1 MMKTMIRWSAL
12 LTVALLM
19 LPVSG
24 CNKGRGGEDNPDQPD
39 LPEQPEQVYTAM
51 TEVGLASDAGISN
64 NSTRAEFIGEVGHKT
79 HMPNLIKWGEIG
91 AERKPDGTYTFD
103 DTKALPIWVLAK
115 SHNLVV
121 QGYKEAKLYLTDDY
135 HGILKFTYTES
146 DVDKGDNKLRY
157 VAATYRGTDTWMGD
171 GTKQQEAGAWVTKFD
186 HLANNDYF
194 IYYTNCVPE
203 IPAGL
208 KTRRPY
214 ITAGRWDDKCGW
226 RPIDISNRSVAWP
239 MLSYPADDDNKMPD
253 PSKFWCEVTHNPSGS
268 ARSTGQVYFK
278 LFGNMVNIRIAN
290 NSGREAYDVSYPNDK
305 DVKEMFKRPHLV
317 IESNCM
323 LFAPASFRFDPGRN
337 GGYDV
342 RVDSKVNKIAFRV
355 DNLKFTKR
363 GEEQNFPIWFRP
375 VPPPAGEDCK
385 ITITW
390 KIYSVA
396 DRKWYTETRNLNP
409 DFAKNNIYPATGTV
423 FDALNGHYYTFDLAF
438 NASYGLEFGTEKFFE
453 VVNDVPPF
461 D

>member
-19 LPVSG
+19 LPISG
-24 CNKGRGGEDNPDQPD
+24 CNKGRGGEGNPDQPD
-39 LPEQPEQVYTAM
+39 VPEQPEQVYTAM
-51 TEVGLASDAGISN
+51 MEVGLASDAVISN

-91 AERKPDGTYTFD
+91 AVRDPNTGTYTFD

-115 SHNLVV
+115 SRNLVV
-121 QGYKEAKLYLTDDY
+121 QGYKQAKLYLTDDY
-135 HGILKFTYTES
+135 HGILKFTYVDS
-146 DVDKGDNKLRY
+146 DVDKSDNKLRY
-157 VAATYRGTDTWMGD
+157 VAATYRGKDAWMGD
-171 GTKQQEAGAWVTKFD
+171 GTKLHEAGAWVTNFD

-194 IYYTNCVPE
+194 IYFTDCVPKLVYTQL
-203 IPAGL
+203 A
-208 KTRRPY
+208 PY
-214 ITAGRWDDKCGW
+214 RKVGKSDNW

-239 MLSYPADDDNKMPD
+239 MLSFPADDDNKMPD
-253 PSKFWCEVTHNPSGS
+253 PSKFWCEVAHNPSGS

-290 NSGREAYDVSYPNDK
+290 NSGRETYDVSYPSTSKADE
-305 DVKEMFKRPHLV
+305 VLKRPHLI

-323 LFAPASFRFDPGRN
+323 LFAPSKFQFDPGRN

-342 RVDSKVNKIAFRV
+342 TINSKENRIAFRV

-385 ITITW
+385 IKITW

-438 NASYGLEFGTEKFFE
+438 NAAYGLEFGTEKFVE
-453 VVNDVPPF
+453 VVNDVPAF

>member
-12 LTVALLM
+12 LTMALLM

-24 CNKGRGGEDNPDQPD
+24 CNKGRGGEGNPDQPD
-39 LPEQPEQVYTAM
+39 LPDQPEQVYTAM

-91 AERKPDGTYTFD
+91 AVRNPDGTYTFD

-115 SHNLVV
+115 PRRLVIST
-121 QGYKEAKLYLTDDY
+121 YKEAKLYLTDDY
-135 HGILKFTYTES
+135 HGILKFTYTDS
-146 DVDKGDNKLRY
+146 DVDKSDNKLRF
-157 VAATYRGTDTWMGD
+157 VASTYRGKDTWMGD
-171 GTKQQEAGAWVTKFD
+171 GTKLQEAGAWVKGFD
-186 HLANNDYF
+186 HLKNQNYY
-194 IYYTNCVPE
+194 IYATDCLPLTDWTNGWNEYTGFKN
-203 IPAGL
+203 
-208 KTRRPY
+208 
-214 ITAGRWDDKCGW
+214 W
-226 RPIDISNRSVAWP
+226 RPLDISNRSIAWP

-253 PSKFWCEVTHNPSGS
+253 PSKFWCEVAHNPASGATS
-268 ARSTGQVYFK
+268 KGQVYFK

-290 NSGREAYDVSYPNDK
+290 NSGREKYDVSYPSNSNK
-305 DVKEMFKRPHLV
+305 KEIFKRPHLI

-323 LFAPASFRFDPGRN
+323 LFAPAKFRIEPGQR
-337 GGYDV
+337 GGYKAT
-342 RVDSKVNKIAFRV
+342 VDTYENKIAFRV

-385 ITITW
+385 IKITW

-423 FDALNGHYYTFDLAF
+423 FDAFDGHYYTFDLAF
-438 NASYGLEFGTEKFFE
+438 NASYGLEFGTEKFVE
-453 VVNDVPPF
+453 IVNDVPAF

>member
-1 MMKTMIRWSAL
+1 MIRWSAL
-12 LTVALLM
+12 LSMALLM

-39 LPEQPEQVYTAM
+39 QPEQLFTAM
-51 TEVGLASDAGISN
+51 SEVGLVSSADIN
-64 NSTRAEFIGEVGHKT
+64 PNSTRAEFIGEVGHKT
-79 HMPNLIKWGEIG
+79 HMPNLIKWGETGGIQRN
-91 AERKPDGTYTFD
+91 ADGSYTIID
-103 DTKALPIWVLAK
+103 EKKALPVWVLPKRYGVKIADD
-115 SHNLVV
+115 
-121 QGYKEAKLYLTDDY
+121 GKLFLTDDY
-135 HGILKFTYTES
+135 NGVLIFDYWNTFVNPEDNNKFKYFA
-146 DVDKGDNKLRY
+146 VVN
-157 VAATYRGTDTWMGD
+157 RGKDTWMNGGAKD
-171 GTKQQEAGAWVTKFD
+171 QEAGAWVNALD
-186 HLANNDYF
+186 HSINTDWF
-194 IYYTNCVPE
+194 ILHTDAVPE

-214 ITAGRWDDKCGW
+214 IKAGRWDDKCGW

-239 MLSYPADDDNKMPD
+239 LISHPADENYKPD
-253 PSKFWCEVTHNPSGS
+253 PSKFWCELEHSPKSGTTS
-268 ARSTGQVYFK
+268 KGQVYFK

-290 NSGREAYDVSYPNDK
+290 NSGKEAYDVSYPNNTK
-305 DVKEMFKRPHLV
+305 AEEMFKRPHLI

-323 LFAPASFRFDPGRN
+323 LFAPAKFRFDPGQN
-337 GGYDV
+337 GGYDITIN
-342 RVDSKVNKIAFRV
+342 SKVNKIAFRV

-385 ITITW
+385 IKITW

-423 FDALNGHYYTFDLAF
+423 FDAFDGHYYTFDLAF
-438 NASYGLEFGTEKFFE
+438 NASYGLEFGTEKFVE
-453 VVNDVPPF
+453 IVNDVPAF

>member
-12 LTVALLM
+12 LTMALLM

-24 CNKGRGGEDNPDQPD
+24 CNKGRGGEGNPDQPD
-39 LPEQPEQVYTAM
+39 LPDQPEQVYTAM

-91 AERKPDGTYTFD
+91 AVRNPDGTYTFD
-103 DTKALPIWVLAK
+103 DTKALPAWVLPLRFGVAL
-115 SHNLVV
+115 N
-121 QGYKEAKLYLTDDY
+121 AKLFLTEDY
-135 HGILKFTYTES
+135 NGVMTFSYYNTMVS
-146 DVDKGDNKLRY
+146 RGDNNKFKY
-157 VAATYRGTDTWMGD
+157 VAATTRGKDIWIND
-171 GTKQQEAGAWVTKFD
+171 GAKDQEAGAWVTNFD
-186 HLANNDYF
+186 HSIGYDFF
-194 IYYTNCVPE
+194 ILYTGCVPE

-214 ITAGRWDDKCGW
+214 IKAGRWDDKCGW

-239 MLSYPADDDNKMPD
+239 LLSYPADENYKPD
-253 PSKFWCEVTHNPSGS
+253 PSKFWCELEHSPKSGTTS
-268 ARSTGQVYFK
+268 KGQVYFK
-278 LFGNMVNIRIAN
+278 FFGNMVNIRIAN
-290 NSGREAYDVSYPNDK
+290 NSGKEDYDVSYPNNK
-305 DVKEMFKRPHLV
+305 EVTEMFKRPHLT

-323 LFAPASFRFDPGRN
+323 LFAPAEFRFEPGQN

-342 RVDSKVNKIAFRV
+342 KVNSKVNKIAFRV

-385 ITITW
+385 IKITW